1 MKKTARA
8 HTNIA
13 LVKYWG
19 KKDTDLIIPMNGSI
33 SLTLDHFYTDTTVE
47 FDPSLTADSFI
58 LDGQAKQDQ
67 KLVHFMNHVRK
78 LANIKTFA
86 HINSTNHVPTAAG
99 LASSSSAYA
108 ALALAASSAAGL
120 NLTAKDLSR
129 LARKGSGSATRSIYG
144 GFVEWIAGE
153 DDLTSYAVPLEEHT
167 SWKIAMIAIV
177 LNSAQK
183 KISSRAGMQTAQ
195 TSPYYP
201 AWVKTANDDLKSMRQ
216 AIETRD
222 FELLGT
228 VAESSALKMHALNLS
243 SKPHFSYFMPESIIA
258 MQKVEELRTMGIPCY
273 YTMDAG
279 PNVKVICE
287 EENIAAIIDHLS
299 KVFGKDQ
306 LLVAHPGE
314 GAKLITNEG
323 IEAK

>member
-99 LASSSSAYA
+99 LASSSSA
-108 ALALAASSAAGL
+108 
-120 NLTAKDLSR
+120 
-129 LARKGSGSATRSIYG
+129 
-144 GFVEWIAGE
+144 
-153 DDLTSYAVPLEEHT
+153 YAVPLEEHT

-299 KVFGKDQ
+299 KFFGKDQ